1 MPSTMDYSLVHRT
14 PNGTGKIL
22 ITTPGSPDVGSY
34 ATEAELKQY
43 INQRVV
49 KHTSDLPGSTTPIN
63 AAQLNGQPDTSYVK
77 KYSINPSDWDTVPTN
92 GSNKPVTSDGVYD
105 AINAIMEKF
114 TFVKPVSSKYT
125 ASGLDDLAKQIRAN
139 EFERNYQIFIVSC
152 RVSTSD
158 GCAILF
164 INDSSTTAEGLPRY
178 ARGIHWS
185 NSGGFTK
192 FWVINGTYGFESF

>member
-77 KYSINPSDWDTVPTN
+77 KYSINPSDWDTTPTN
-92 GSNKPVTSDGVYD
+92 GSTKPVTSDGVYD
-105 AINAIMEKF
+105 ALNAISKELKQYTVTPLGDRTAFFKAVIEDFIQEMPVFSSRVCSAINAGDDYYTIIMSYMQYD
-114 TFVKPVSSKYT
+114 FVIGVACTSSGVLYTVKYLNG
-125 ASGLDDLAKQIRAN
+125 A
-139 EFERNYQIFIVSC
+139 V
-152 RVSTSD
+152 
-158 GCAILF
+158 
-164 INDSSTTAEGLPRY
+164 TT
-178 ARGIHWS
+178 IQH
-185 NSGGFTK
+185 
-192 FWVINGTYGFESF
+192 